1 MVVSWS
7 QRITWELPAARAAAY
22 PRRTPQKVPEEPRTP
37 GVKVM
42 ISAIKV
48 TVNV

>member
-1 MVVSWS
+1 MVVSWRVS
-7 QRITWELPAARAAAY
+7 GSRENCRPPAAAY

-48 TVNV
+48 TVNM